1 MLAAA
6 ERLGYRPNLMAR
18 NLASRRTM
26 TIGVLLNDLH
36 NPFFAE
42 VADGILT
49 AADESSYRV
58 LFSTGRVR
66 PAIESHA
73 LEAFLELRVDGI
85 VLVGSR
91 LPRAAIEAAARTVP
105 LVAVGRR
112 LRSSVVDTI
121 NNHEQAGACLAVDHL
136 AGLGHERIVHIDGGR
151 GAGSAPRRSGYR
163 AAMARHGLE
172 GHVRVVG
179 GDLTEL
185 SGVRAV
191 ASLVRSDDLPTA
203 IFAANDLSAAGA
215 LDRLGGEG
223 LRVPEDVSLV
233 GYDNTG
239 LAAMHHIG
247 LTTIDQPR
255 SKMGRQSV
263 ATLLQRIDR
272 PRMPAVDLAVDPS
285 LVVRRTTAPPRCSRL
300 TARSASADEFT
311 LRPWPGCCW
320 WRTTR
325 TSAPRSSG
333 CSVGR
338 VTTSSAPRTA
348 GRASSGPPTSASTC
362 WCSTSA
368 CRTSKGSRSAAR
380 SVRCAPGS

>member
-1 MLAAA
+1 MEDVARAAGVSRALVSLVIRDSPKVSERSRRDVLAAA

-49 AADESSYRV
+49 AADESDYRV

-121 NNHEQAGACLAVDHL
+121 NNHEQAGARLAVDHL

-163 AAMARHGLE
+163 AAMVRRGLE

-191 ASLVRSDDLPTA
+191 ASLVRSHDLPTA

-255 SKMGRQSV
+255 SKMGHQSV

-272 PRMPAVDLAVDPS
+272 PRTPAVDLAVDPS
-285 LVVRRTTAPPRCSRL
+285 LVVRRTTAPPGSVAAPSSDGVTRSR
-300 TARSASADEFT
+300 
-311 LRPWPGCCW
+311 
-320 WRTTR
+320 
-325 TSAPRSSG
+325 
-333 CSVGR
+333 
-338 VTTSSAPRTA
+338 
-348 GRASSGPPTSASTC
+348 
-362 WCSTSA
+362 
-368 CRTSKGSRSAAR
+368 
-380 SVRCAPGS
+380 